1 MRVGLLILPAQPW
14 RETARLWR
22 TAEDLGFDHAWV
34 HDHLS
39 WRDLAGRPWF
49 AAVPT
54 LAAAAAVT
62 TRIRLGTLVC
72 TPNYRHPVPLAQE
85 AVALDDIS
93 GGRLVLGLGAGVDGP
108 DSRVLGRPRPG
119 RDERA
124 ARFAEFTAL
133 TDRLLRQDVTDFTG
147 EHYRAVEARLT
158 PGCTQRPRVPLA
170 VAAPSP
176 RTMRV
181 AARHA
186 DTWITNGHTPEP
198 GLRAA
203 VVDVETVREQSER
216 FTDAC
221 LAEGRDPA
229 EPARLVF
236 HADRTRSALASAGEF
251 AELAAAYA
259 EAGLSDL
266 VVPYPRTGPPTWPTG
281 GARTRRR
288 RRPAGPA
295 APNGKR

>member
-1 MRVGLLILPAQPW
+1 VRVGLLILPAQRW

-22 TAEDLGFDHAWV
+22 TAEDLGFHHAWV
-34 HDHLS
+34 HDHIT

-62 TRIRLGTLVC
+62 SRIRLGTLVC

-108 DSRVLGRPRPG
+108 DSRVLGRPQPG
-119 RDERA
+119 RDTRV

-133 TDRLLRQDVTDFTG
+133 TDRLLRQDVTDFDG
-147 EHYRAVEARLT
+147 EHYRADRAWMT
-158 PGCTQRPRVPLA
+158 PGSTQRPRVPLA
-170 VAAPSP
+170 VAAPSA

-186 DTWITNGHTPEP
+186 DTWITNGRTPEP

-203 VVDVETVREQSER
+203 VVDVKTVREQSER

-236 HADRTRSALASAGEF
+236 HADRTRSALASADEF
-251 AELAAAYA
+251 AELAVAYA

-266 VVPYPRTGPPTWPTG
+266 VVPYPRTEPPHV
-281 GARTRRR
+281 AD
-288 RRPAGPA
+288 PAVLERIAADVLPA
-295 APNGKR
+295 LQR